1 MKVAQA
7 VTPWAGTAVLL
18 PEHWSEPEQREEH
31 VKLSGRAK
39 EQELGHG
46 MELELEH
53 GTELEHGKRR
63 MKWRNGLG
71 VAF

>member
-1 MKVAQA
+1 M
-7 VTPWAGTAVLL
+7 TPWAGTAVLL
-18 PEHWSEPEQREEH
+18 PEHWSEAEQREEH
-31 VKLSGRAK
+31 VKLPGCAK

-53 GTELEHGKRR
+53 GTELELAHEKRR
-63 MKWRNGLG
+63 MKWRNGLV